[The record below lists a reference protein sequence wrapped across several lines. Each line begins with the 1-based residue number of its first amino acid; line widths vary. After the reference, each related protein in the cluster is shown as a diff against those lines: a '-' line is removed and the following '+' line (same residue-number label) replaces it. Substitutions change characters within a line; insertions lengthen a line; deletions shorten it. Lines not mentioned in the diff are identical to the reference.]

1 MNFKTLHIFGYGE
14 CQSISET
21 DNKKLSIEECPTAQ
35 SVVDMIYSHKPVDN
49 TSTTSYHS
57 VNIFK
62 DMFADYSSME
72 GSFRVEY
79 SLLDVSLINQLNEE
93 INK

>member
-1 MNFKTLHIFGYGE
+1 MFKTIHIFGYGE

-21 DNKKLSIEECPTAQ
+21 DNKKVSIEECPSAQ
-35 SVVDMIYSHKPVDN
+35 LVAYMIYSHKPSDLEMSSDFWVI
-49 TSTTSYHS
+49 T
-57 VNIFK
+57 IFNES
-62 DMFADYSSME
+62 DARFQSLD
-72 GSFRVEY
+72 GNFNVEY